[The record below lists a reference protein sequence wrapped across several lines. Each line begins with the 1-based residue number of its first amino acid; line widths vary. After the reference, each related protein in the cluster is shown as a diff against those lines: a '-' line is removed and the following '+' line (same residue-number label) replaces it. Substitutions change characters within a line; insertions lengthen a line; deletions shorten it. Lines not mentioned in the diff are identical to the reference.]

1 MPRILAARHGE
12 QPLLLRLARRNGNC
26 DGTAIPVLP
35 GKGGLRVR
43 RVFGDALL
51 SGGALLLLLLAL
63 VAVDDRVRH
72 QFSQGFRDARPT
84 ADLAEAGNRARDIA
98 VVIVDAARNQAIE
111 HAPLMLFAFAGTALV
126 LFMIRT

>member
-1 MPRILAARHGE
+1 MRK
-12 QPLLLRLARRNGNC
+12 LRLL
-26 DGTAIPVLP
+26 VFL

-51 SGGALLLLLLAL
+51 SGGALVLLLLAL

-72 QFSQGFRDARPT
+72 QFSQGFRDAKPA
-84 ADLAEAGNRARDIA
+84 ADLAEASSRVQDI
-98 VVIVDAARNQAIE
+98 VTVIIDAARNQAME